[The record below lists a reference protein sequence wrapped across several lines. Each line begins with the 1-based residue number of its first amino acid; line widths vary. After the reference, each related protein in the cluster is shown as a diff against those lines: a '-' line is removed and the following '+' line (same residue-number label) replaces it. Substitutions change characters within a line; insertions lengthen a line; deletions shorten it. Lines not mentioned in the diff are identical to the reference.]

1 MSKVQLEKA
10 TITVVDGADKNKVI
24 TVLFNP
30 AEYSFDRANSYKA
43 TAIPGLG
50 APIIQFVNGECDQL
64 NLELFLDDYTDPE
77 GPTSLRQKEKN
88 PVAKRLKD
96 ISKLIEIDRDLHAPP
111 PVRFNWGPM
120 EFTAVI
126 EKLGRK
132 VTKFHPDGTPARAT
146 LTVNFKE
153 YRTLRQQLEDPRRES
168 SDKTKRRVVV
178 GNDSLWVIA
187 ANEYGDPNEWVR
199 IAEANDLDD
208 PRDISAGD
216 WLSLPP
222 IENPNGTRNT
232 I

>member
-111 PVRFNWGPM
+111 PRIF
-120 EFTAVI
+120 
-126 EKLGRK
+126 
-132 VTKFHPDGTPARAT
+132 
-146 LTVNFKE
+146 
-153 YRTLRQQLEDPRRES
+153 RQDQTPRR
-168 SDKTKRRVVV
+168 RRQ
-178 GNDSLWVIA
+178 
-187 ANEYGDPNEWVR
+187 
-199 IAEANDLDD
+199 
-208 PRDISAGD
+208 
-216 WLSLPP
+216 
-222 IENPNGTRNT
+222 
-232 I
+232 

>member
-96 ISKLIEIDRDLHAPP
+96 ISKLIEIAD
-111 PVRFNWGPM
+111 
-120 EFTAVI
+120 EC
-126 EKLGRK
+126 KL
-132 VTKFHPDGTPARAT
+132 
-146 LTVNFKE
+146 
-153 YRTLRQQLEDPRRES
+153 S
-168 SDKTKRRVVV
+168 V
-178 GNDSLWVIA
+178 G
-187 ANEYGDPNEWVR
+187 
-199 IAEANDLDD
+199 
-208 PRDISAGD
+208 
-216 WLSLPP
+216 
-222 IENPNGTRNT
+222 
-232 I
+232 